1 MQSYECAELAFGIG
15 REEQLD
21 SAVAAI
27 ARMPSRNFLDLSNKL
42 GIEIQ
47 TGSAKWH
54 QRNRCG
60 TVRRRREHAGSSPG
74 GLAARVILFEERN
87 AKTLLRKAQGDG
99 RADQAGAN
107 DDGIMRGHVSSLSRQ
122 PGLANADQ
130 RQRESRMI

>member
-1 MQSYECAELAFGIG
+1 MQSNECAELAFGIG
-15 REEQLD
+15 REEQLN

-27 ARMPSRNFLDLSNKL
+27 APALSRNFLHLSNKL
-42 GIEIQ
+42 RIEIQ

-60 TVRRRREHAGSSPG
+60 TVGRRREHACSSPR
-74 GLAARVILFEERN
+74 GLAARLILFEERN
-87 AKTLLRKAQGDG
+87 AKAVLRKAQGDG
-99 RADQAGAN
+99 RADQASAN
-107 DDGIMRGHVSSLSRQ
+107 DDGIMRGHASSLSRQ